1 MSGKLSV
8 RLENRL
14 DEIQRVDTAIEEFT
28 EQLDLSFSDVFQIRL
43 VVEELFT
50 NIVSYAYDDD
60 EIHEIL
66 ITIACNAEQ
75 VEVTLEDDGKPFNPL
90 EVNHLKGMDK
100 PLEEVQ
106 IGGKGWTLVRAYMQ
120 EIEYELRDGKN
131 HLTLVKHLSNSP

>member
-28 EQLDLSFSDVFQIRL
+28 EQLDVSFSDVFQIRL

-50 NIVSYAYDDD
+50 NIVSYAYDDE

-66 ITIACNAEQ
+66 ITVVCNEGQ
-75 VEVTLEDDGKPFNPL
+75 IKVTLEDDGKPFNPL
-90 EVNHLKGMDK
+90 EVDHLKGMDK
-100 PLEEVQ
+100 PLEEMQ

-120 EIEYELRDGKN
+120 EIDYELRDGKN
-131 HLTLVKHLSNSP
+131 HLTLVKHLTNGP

>member
-1 MSGKLSV
+1 MAGKLSV

-60 EIHEIL
+60 DLHEIF
-66 ITIACNAEQ
+66 
-75 VEVTLEDDGKPFNPL
+75 VT
-90 EVNHLKGMDK
+90 V
-100 PLEEVQ
+100 
-106 IGGKGWTLVRAYMQ
+106 
-120 EIEYELRDGKN
+120 EYEDGPRRA
-131 HLTLVKHLSNSP
+131 HAH

>member
-1 MSGKLSV
+1 MAGKLSV

-60 EIHEIL
+60 DLHEIFVTVAYEEGRIELTL
-66 ITIACNAEQ
+66 I
-75 VEVTLEDDGKPFNPL
+75 DDGKEFNPL
-90 EVNHLKGMDK
+90 TVDPHHNVADTIEE
-100 PLEEVQ
+100 LE
-106 IGGKGWTLVRAYMQ
+106 IGGKGWTLVRAYMN
-120 EIEYELRDGKN
+120 EFDYEYSDGKN
-131 HLTLVKHLSNSP
+131 HLKLVKHLS

>member
-1 MSGKLSV
+1 MAGKLSV

-60 EIHEIL
+60 DLHEIFV
-66 ITIACNAEQ
+66 TVAY
-75 VEVTLEDDGKPFNPL
+75 EVDRIELTFVDDGKAFNPL
-90 EVNHLKGMDK
+90 TVDSSHNEADTVED
-100 PLEEVQ
+100 LE
-106 IGGKGWTLVRAYMQ
+106 IGGKGWVLVRAYIN
-120 EIEYELRDGKN
+120 EFDYDYRDGKN
-131 HLTLVKHLSNSP
+131 HLKLVKHLS